1 MLRIQDP
8 LTESTL
14 EVSVPWNLE
23 EAFRIQLERHF
34 NGRGSR
40 DMAAE
45 MSGWLAVAL
54 YQMVDRD
61 LLPPTQP
68 QRSLAEHMCRVLC
81 LEIPAE
87 ANVFRGTM
95 SDFIRA
101 NLAAFH
107 ERCPPAEKKAP

>member
-8 LTESTL
+8 KTDTSL
-14 EVSVPWNLE
+14 EVHVPWNLE
-23 EAFRIQLERHF
+23 EAFRIQLERQLH
-34 NGRGSR
+34 GRGR
-40 DMAAE
+40 LNLALE

-81 LEIPAE
+81 MELPAE
-87 ANVFRGTM
+87 ANTFRGTM
-95 SDFIRA
+95 ADFIRA
-101 NLAAFH
+101 NMPAFH
-107 ERCPPAEKKAP
+107 NLYPPSGTKS

>member
-8 LTESTL
+8 QTDASL
-14 EVSVPWNLE
+14 EIHVPWNLE
-23 EAFRIQLERHF
+23 EAFRIQLERHLH
-34 NGRGSR
+34 GRGR
-40 DMAAE
+40 PNLAFE

-81 LEIPAE
+81 MDLPAE
-87 ANVFRGTM
+87 ANTFRGTM
-95 SDFIRA
+95 ADFIRA
-101 NLAAFH
+101 NLSAFH
-107 ERCPPAEKKAP
+107 NLCPPPETKS